1 MLVLKQSIPLCIVL
15 SAIGGT
21 FEVFA
26 TALLAYPD
34 AQRQQGRNWSV
45 TKLRA
50 ALAGNVL
57 LQITASVFGNLLAP
71 WFGPV
76 SLVGPIFLS
85 AQLLANM
92 IVYGTVL
99 RLERFT
105 KDMRVGTYVVVVA
118 SVLLPAVGPEIQ
130 EDQNV
135 VELLSRPLSIFWSV
149 SFLFGMTVSSCFLL
163 YDVKKLRVRYRFAI
177 LLVAR
182 ATAFTVNLTVSKMM
196 VLEGTPAT
204 LITSIILKIYS
215 GAVMTGAIVV
225 QSTAV
230 SQATYVPMNA
240 TTIILAN
247 ALTGIV
253 LWEDWRVMQSWLGY
267 ICVFCFLILGNYLLL
282 GDVEIEIFG
291 PSEEK
296 FERAFSMIRRGQR
309 SPSTI
314 EAITDPSESSIDVS
328 THEEANDEEATDT
341 HEVNEDFVEDIES
354 QEKPAKLHMAKTC
367 AVGSFAGSEV
377 NLSCDVSF

>member
-45 TKLRA
+45 IKLRA

-92 IVYGTVL
+92 IVYGAVL
-99 RLERFT
+99 GLERFT

-135 VELLSRPLSIFWSV
+135 VELLSRPLSIFWS
-149 SFLFGMTVSSCFLL
+149 SMFLFGMALSSCFLL
-163 YDVKKLRVRYRFAI
+163 YDIKRLRMRYRIAI

-204 LITSIILKIYS
+204 LIVAIILKIYS

-230 SQATYVPMNA
+230 SQATYVPLNA

-253 LWEDWRVMQSWLGY
+253 LWEDWRVIQSWLGY

-314 EAITDPSESSIDVS
+314 EAITDPSESSIDVAS
-328 THEEANDEEATDT
+328 HSEADEEEATGTD
-341 HEVNEDFVEDIES
+341 EVDEDFVEDLEM
-354 QEKPAKLHMAKTC
+354 QENPANLATAQTR

-377 NLSCDVSF
+377 SLSRGVSL